1 MFWFNW
7 FKPTAAAP
15 LSARKA
21 LKKLLKGKY
30 HSAEE
35 YDRYLA
41 LVEEQT
47 GHPDIETLLSQGRQQ
62 GLKSRQLLAQAE
74 ADVALLDA
82 LVGHNKGRP

>member
-1 MFWFNW
+1 MFLFDWL
-7 FKPTAAAP
+7 KPAPPAP
-15 LSARKA
+15 LTARKA

-30 HSAEE
+30 HNAEE
-35 YDRYLA
+35 YDHYLA

-82 LVGHNKGRP
+82 LVGHNKGRS